1 MKHVMNHQMNHQMN
15 HEMNHD
21 INRNRFKFFIA
32 LVLFF
37 SLFSAPFAY
46 AEETEAAKPIKVGWI
61 MESKKM
67 VGSQYNDLVFKAL
80 TALKDEKKIEIIRAP
95 RLNLY
100 VDETVKDLIKV
111 GVTLI
116 IASDE
121 GGMAGAI
128 SDAAVSNPGVNFILI
143 GAEGVPLVNLAS
155 VIFEEDEAGYM
166 AGYAAGTV
174 TKTGKVG
181 FLGGA
186 EFSPIL
192 RYERGFAAGVNDANP
207 AAEVIVKYISEGRDS
222 SVLFKEDA
230 IMEESLRLSSR
241 GADVLFAVSG
251 PASMGAVYAAK
262 KAGIYVVGL
271 GGDRSDIAPNS
282 AAASVVNR
290 FDVAI
295 KGLLSDALSG
305 GFAGG
310 VYLMGFE
317 NGGLDIVTSGIIGQ
331 DKSSRILNRKE
342 QMKAGKVKVP
352 DYMDE
357 RRKKILY
364 VSHNPNMAP
373 YQFIDEKGRS
383 QGYIIDAMKEV
394 GRRMGLDV
402 KFNSFLGERTPSG
415 LEAERSD
422 IEAMLMLDRLRT
434 RSFITTAP
442 WGVSESVLV
451 VPDKDTSPKAISD
464 LFSKTVG
471 VNAGGVEESYLQKI
485 PGIFSKAYKGS
496 GYALSGLALG
506 EVDAVICDKEIAGYF
521 INGPL
526 SKYDLMIVEKPVIIS
541 PYAVGMAKPGD
552 NIFLAQIDRTIKTM
566 KEDGTLE
573 RLSEKWFGEKGLIKR
588 IFQF

>member
-1 MKHVMNHQMNHQMN
+1 MNHITNHVTN
-15 HEMNHD
+15 RD
-21 INRNRFKFFIA
+21 INRNRFKSFFA
-32 LVLFF
+32 MVLILSFVM
-37 SLFSAPFAY
+37 APFAY
-46 AEETEAAKPIKVGWI
+46 AEETEAVKPIKVGWI
-61 MESKKM
+61 MESKRM
-67 VGSQYNDLVFKAL
+67 VGGQYNDLVFKAL
-80 TALKDEKKIEIIRAP
+80 TELKNEKKIEIIRAP

-100 VDETVKDLIKV
+100 ADETIKDLIKV

-128 SDAAVSNPGVNFILI
+128 SDAAISNPGINFILI
-143 GAEGVPLVNLAS
+143 GVEGVPLVNLAS

-181 FLGGA
+181 FLGAA

-192 RYERGFAAGVNDANP
+192 RYERGFKAGVNDANS

-222 SVLFKEDA
+222 SALFKEDA
-230 IMEESLRLSSR
+230 VEQESLRLAGR

-251 PASMGAVYAAK
+251 PASLGAVHGAK
-262 KAGIYVVGL
+262 KAGIYVVGI
-271 GGDRSDIAPNS
+271 GGDRSNLAPNS
-282 AAASVVNR
+282 AAVSVVKR
-290 FDVAI
+290 FDTAV
-295 KGLLSDALSG
+295 KGLLSDALAG
-305 GFAGG
+305 KFAGG
-310 VYLMGFE
+310 VYLMGFK
-317 NGGLDIVTSGIIGQ
+317 NGGLDIVTSGIVGQ
-331 DKSSRILNRKE
+331 DKSSRILRRRDLL
-342 QMKAGKVKVP
+342 KAGKVKVP
-352 DYMDE
+352 DYIDE
-357 RRKKILY
+357 RRKKVLY
-364 VSHNPNMAP
+364 ISHNPNMAP
-373 YQFIDEKGRS
+373 YQFLDKKGQS
-383 QGYIIDAMKEV
+383 QGYVIDVMREV

-464 LFSKTVG
+464 LFTKTVG

-485 PGIFSKAYKGS
+485 PGIFAKAYKGS

-526 SKYDLMIVEKPVIIS
+526 KKQDLIIVEKPVIIS

-552 NIFLAQIDRTIKTM
+552 KIFLARIDRTIKTM

-573 RLSEKWFGEKGLIKR
+573 KLSQKWFGEKGLIKR
-588 IFQF
+588 IFEF